1 MTELATSGFLDVWY
15 DRIDADQIEQLAG
28 GMSTGMRKRMDA
40 GFSKARTRTH
50 ASAAAKLTEVV
61 DGQRR
66 FKADPPLLT
75 PVDDPHITSVIGDI
89 VRQYRST
96 LSADRHAL
104 LDRYEVIDL
113 ARKVVGVGS
122 VGTRCYVVLMQGR
135 DPDDLLVLQAKEAGP
150 SVLESYTRR
159 SAYRHPG
166 RRVVEG
172 QRLMQAASDVFLG
185 WAVGADVN
193 RHFYIRQ
200 LRDMKGGIE
209 PEVIRSKGLHAYAQL
224 SGLATARA
232 HARGG
237 DALAISSYLGTS
249 DRVDRAL
256 TEFAEK
262 YADQNDEDFNE
273 FLETR
278 QAL

>member
-1 MTELATSGFLDVWY
+1 
-15 DRIDADQIEQLAG
+15 
-28 GMSTGMRKRMDA
+28 MRKRLDA
-40 GFSKARTRTH
+40 GFAKARTRTH

-75 PVDDPHITSVIGDI
+75 PLDDPHIMSLIGDI

-122 VGTRCYVVLMQGR
+122 VGTRCFVVLMQGR
-135 DPDDLLVLQAKEAGP
+135 DPDDLLILQAKEAGP

-193 RHFYIRQ
+193 RHFYVRQ
-200 LRDMKGGIE
+200 LRDMKGGID
-209 PEVIRSKGLHAYAQL
+209 PEVIRSKGLLAYGQL
-224 SGLATARA
+224 CGLATARA

-237 DALAISSYLGTS
+237 DALAILSYLGTS

-262 YADQNDEDFNE
+262 YADQNDEDFKE
-273 FLETR
+273 FLDTR
-278 QAL
+278 HAL

>member
-1 MTELATSGFLDVWY
+1 
-15 DRIDADQIEQLAG
+15 
-28 GMSTGMRKRMDA
+28 
-40 GFSKARTRTH
+40 
-50 ASAAAKLTEVV
+50 LTT
-61 DGQRR
+61 
-66 FKADPPLLT
+66 L
-75 PVDDPHITSVIGDI
+75 DDPQIMTLIHDV

-122 VGTRCYVVLMQGR
+122 VGTRCFVVLLQGR
-135 DPDDLLVLQAKEAGP
+135 HTDDVLVLQAKEAGP

-185 WAVGADVN
+185 WANGADAT
-193 RHFYIRQ
+193 RHFYVRQ
-200 LRDMKGGIE
+200 LRDMKGGID
-209 PEVIRSKGLHAYAQL
+209 PETIRPKGLQAYAQL
-224 SGLATARA
+224 CGLATARA

-237 DALAISSYLGTS
+237 DALEIWSYLGSS
-249 DRVDRAL
+249 DRIDRAL
-256 TEFAEK
+256 VDFAEL
-262 YADQNDEDFNE
+262 YADQNDEDFKE

-278 QAL
+278 HAL